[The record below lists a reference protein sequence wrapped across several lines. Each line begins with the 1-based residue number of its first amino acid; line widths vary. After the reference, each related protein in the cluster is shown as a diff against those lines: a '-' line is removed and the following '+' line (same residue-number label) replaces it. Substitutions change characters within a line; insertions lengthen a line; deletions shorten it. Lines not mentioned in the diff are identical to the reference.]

1 MTAFYHVPVLLR
13 EAVDG
18 LQVRP
23 GGTYVDGTM
32 GGGGHSSEVLAR
44 LGGTGRLIGIDQDR
58 EAVAV
63 CRQRLGDVPNL
74 TIVNDNF
81 RNIKSIL
88 SQLQIDSIDGAL
100 LDLGVS
106 SYQIDN
112 AARGFSYMADAPLDM
127 RMDQTNSLDARTV
140 VNTYS
145 ADKLSDIFFA
155 YGEERF
161 SRRIAASIVAQR
173 TKKPIETTGE
183 LADMIRQAIPERM
196 QQRGSHPAKRVFQ
209 AIRIEVN
216 GELQILQQ
224 ALEDFFD
231 SLKSGGR
238 LCVITFHS
246 LEDRI
251 VKQTFASFAAGCI
264 CPKDFPICVCG
275 RRPRG
280 KVITRKPIEP
290 DEGERERNPRAKSA
304 KLRMVQK
311 I

>member
-1 MTAFYHVPVLLR
+1 MMEFSHIPVLLHQ
-13 EAVDG
+13 AVDG
-18 LQVRP
+18 LQIFSDGV
-23 GGTYVDGTM
+23 YVDGTM
-32 GGGGHSSEVLAR
+32 GGGGHSSEILSHLA
-44 LGGTGRLIGIDQDR
+44 GTGRLIGIDQDS

-63 CRQRLGDVPNL
+63 CRQRLGNHKNL
-74 TIVNDNF
+74 TVVNDNF
-81 RNIKSIL
+81 RNIKAIL
-88 SQLQIDSIDGAL
+88 SQLGISSIDGAL

-127 RMDQTNSLDARTV
+127 RMNQHNPLDAYTV
-140 VNTYS
+140 VNTYREDRL
-145 ADKLSDIFFA
+145 AAIFFD

-161 SRRIAASIVAQR
+161 SRRIAANIVHQR
-173 TKKPIETTGE
+173 EKKPIETTAE
-183 LADMIRQAIPERM
+183 LVDIIRHSVPERM

-231 SLKSGGR
+231 SLNPSGR

-264 CPKDFPICVCG
+264 CPKELPVCVCG
-275 RRPRG
+275 RQPRG
-280 KVITRKPIEP
+280 RVITKKPIEP

-304 KLRMVQK
+304 KLRIVQK
-311 I
+311 K

>member
-1 MTAFYHVPVLLR
+1 MMEFTHVSVLLHQT
-13 EAVDG
+13 VDG
-18 LQVRP
+18 LQIQP
-23 GGTYVDGTM
+23 GGVYVDGTM
-32 GGGGHSSEVLAR
+32 GGGGHSGQVLAQ
-44 LGGTGRLIGIDQDR
+44 LHGTGRLIGIDQDR
-58 EAVAV
+58 DAVEV
-63 CRQRLGDVPNL
+63 CRQRLGDNENL

-81 RNIKSIL
+81 RNIKTIL
-88 SQLQIDSIDGAL
+88 SELHVDSIDGAL

-127 RMDQTNSLDARTV
+127 RMDQTNALDAYTV

-145 ADKLSDIFFA
+145 ADKLSDLFFA

-161 SRRIAASIVAQR
+161 SRRIAAGIVEQR
-173 TKKPIETTGE
+173 AKKPIETTGE
-183 LADMIRQAIPERM
+183 LAELIRHAIPAAA

-216 GELQILQQ
+216 GELQILRQ
-224 ALEDFFD
+224 ALEDFFE
-231 SLKSGGR
+231 SLNPGGR

-251 VKQTFASFAAGCI
+251 VKQTFQSFAAGCT

-275 RRPRG
+275 RQPRG
-280 KVITRKPIEP
+280 KVITKKPIEP
-290 DEGERERNPRAKSA
+290 DEGEIACNSRAKSA
-304 KLRMVQK
+304 KLRIVQK

>member
-1 MTAFYHVPVLLR
+1 MMEFSHIPVLLHQ
-13 EAVDG
+13 AVDG
-18 LQVRP
+18 LQVQP
-23 GGTYVDGTM
+23 GGVYVDGTM
-32 GGGGHSSEVLAR
+32 GGGGHSEEVLAQ
-44 LGGTGRLIGIDQDR
+44 LHGTGRLIGIDQDR
-58 EAVAV
+58 DAVDV
-63 CRQRLGDVPNL
+63 CRQRLGGNVNL

-81 RNIKSIL
+81 RNIKTIL
-88 SQLQIDSIDGAL
+88 SGLHVDNIDGAL

-127 RMDQTNSLDARTV
+127 RMDQTNALDAYTV

-145 ADKLSDIFFA
+145 ADKLSNLFFA

-161 SRRIAASIVAQR
+161 SRRIAAEIVSQR
-173 TKKPIETTGE
+173 VKKPIETTGE
-183 LADMIRQAIPERM
+183 LVALIRHAIPAAA

-224 ALEDFFD
+224 ALMDFFD
-231 SLKSGGR
+231 SLNPGGR

-251 VKQTFASFAAGCI
+251 VKQALASFAAGCI
-264 CPKDFPICVCG
+264 CPKDFPVCVCG
-275 RRPRG
+275 RQPRG
-280 KVITRKPIEP
+280 KIITRKPIEP
-290 DEGERERNPRAKSA
+290 DEGERARNPRAKSA
-304 KLRMVQK
+304 KLRIVQK
-311 I
+311 L

>member
-1 MTAFYHVPVLLR
+1 MMEFSHIPVLLHQ
-13 EAVDG
+13 AVDG
-18 LQVRP
+18 LQIFSDGV
-23 GGTYVDGTM
+23 YVDGTM
-32 GGGGHSSEVLAR
+32 GGGGHSSEILSHLA
-44 LGGTGRLIGIDQDR
+44 GTGRLIGIDQDS

-63 CRQRLGDVPNL
+63 CRQRLGNHKNL
-74 TIVNDNF
+74 TVVNDNF
-81 RNIKSIL
+81 RNIKAIL
-88 SQLQIDSIDGAL
+88 SQLGISSIDGAL

-127 RMDQTNSLDARTV
+127 RMNQHNPLDAYTV
-140 VNTYS
+140 VNTYREDRL
-145 ADKLSDIFFA
+145 AAIFFD

-161 SRRIAASIVAQR
+161 SRRIAANIVHQR
-173 TKKPIETTGE
+173 EKKPIETTAE
-183 LADMIRQAIPERM
+183 LVDIIRHSVPERM

-231 SLKSGGR
+231 SLNPGGR

-264 CPKDFPICVCG
+264 CPKEFPVCVCG
-275 RRPRG
+275 RQPRG
-280 KVITRKPIEP
+280 RVITKKPIEP
-290 DEGERERNPRAKSA
+290 DEGERERNSRAKSA
-304 KLRMVQK
+304 KLRIVQK
-311 I
+311 K